1 MNFISFTCSW
11 IFGLMIAEGVESL
24 ETTSLTTCV
33 TGAISLHG
41 NDPNRVVENLWWRA
55 RYQNGPWVEI
65 GHCVNT
71 KGCTKSPT
79 SSLLPSGTRVW
90 IERNGSLIVER
101 TSNQRNATAQFQFL
115 FEDSLRRRRIFK
127 VHFTLYCTWTRPGA
141 NLNVSQAVEELFSKK
156 DFVEVYLFDAN
167 GTQFAIVHSNKGA
180 SLSLKYESHSPNA
193 AYWNRLRIESGS
205 LIFPKINEADNGTT
219 IILKALLNSEQRRL
233 GALSTK
239 TMRIFVCN
247 LSEPNG
253 RPRLALDH
261 PSSSSST
268 TGRNG
273 QATKT
278 SSDLAWYKQLWAI
291 ILLSLVPIIIIIIIS
306 IVFFVILLIKKKK
319 RRSSEALSSDFP

>member
-41 NDPNRVVENLWWRA
+41 NDPNRVVEKFWWRA
-55 RYQNGPWVEI
+55 RYQNGPWVDI

-101 TSNQRNATAQFQFL
+101 TSSQRNATAQFQFL
-115 FEDSLRRRRIFK
+115 YEDSLRRRRIFK

-193 AYWNRLRIESGS
+193 AYWNRLRIERGS

-219 IILKALLNSEQRRL
+219 IILKALLNSEQTRL

-253 RPRLALDH
+253 RPHLALDH

-268 TGRNG
+268 TGLNG

-278 SSDLAWYKQLWAI
+278 RSDLAWYKQLWAI
-291 ILLSLVPIIIIIIIS
+291 ILLSLVPIIIIIS

>member
-24 ETTSLTTCV
+24 QTTSLTTCV

-41 NDPNRVVENLWWRA
+41 NDPNRVVEKLWWRA
-55 RYQNGPWVEI
+55 RYQNGPWVDI

-101 TSNQRNATAQFQFL
+101 T
-115 FEDSLRRRRIFK
+115 
-127 VHFTLYCTWTRPGA
+127 WTRPGA

-156 DFVEVYLFDAN
+156 DFVEVCLFDAN

-180 SLSLKYESHSPNA
+180 SSSLKYESHSPNA
-193 AYWNRLRIESGS
+193 AYWNRLLIERGS

-219 IILKALLNSEQRRL
+219 IILKALLNSEQTRL

-253 RPRLALDH
+253 RPHLALDH

-268 TGRNG
+268 TGLNG

-291 ILLSLVPIIIIIIIS
+291 ILLSLVPIIIIS
-306 IVFFVILLIKKKK
+306 IVVFVILLIKKKK

>member
-11 IFGLMIAEGVESL
+11 IFGLMIAEGVGSL

-193 AYWNRLRIESGS
+193 AYWNRLRIERGS

-219 IILKALLNSEQRRL
+219 IILKALLNSEQTRL

-291 ILLSLVPIIIIIIIS
+291 ILLSLVPIIIIIVI